1 MTGCNFGRRW
11 IGQLEPVSH
20 PRLSHDVAGVS
31 GVLFDFLPELVYYNA
46 QVFGFFGV
54 VRAPNGLQ
62 KPFMCKRLSLLHN
75 QDAQNLKLLGAK
87 VYPLAP
93 NVDDPFFQIDTQF
106 RSFHL
111 RQWFVDRD
119 TSKRCPDSSKELAYG
134 KRLYNVIVRARI
146 KRANLVLFGVA
157 HRHHDDWPFE
167 GQSNLAAGFEAA
179 HAGHINVQKDQG
191 WMLLKYGGDS
201 VFPVFGFNNIVPIT
215 GKSGSKHPTNLR
227 LVVDDQNG
235 CVFHLHTTLVSGTAA
250 NRRRN
255 EVRNA

>member
-111 RQWFVDRD
+111 RQWFVDRG

-146 KRANLVLFGVA
+146 LSCSALRTVTMMIGPSKDSRILLQASKPLMPGIFTSKRI
-157 HRHHDDWPFE
+157 R
-167 GQSNLAAGFEAA
+167 AGC
-179 HAGHINVQKDQG
+179 
-191 WMLLKYGGDS
+191 S
-201 VFPVFGFNNIVPIT
+201 
-215 GKSGSKHPTNLR
+215 
-227 LVVDDQNG
+227 
-235 CVFHLHTTLVSGTAA
+235 
-250 NRRRN
+250 
-255 EVRNA
+255 